1 MNTTTTT
8 FAPFSQWQRLDR
20 RYRLLIIA
28 TLVIAAALWLGWEWL
43 AAIGALPLLLS
54 LLPCVAMCALGLCMR
69 GRDGEPCH
77 QTTRSRV
84 PRREHDSPGERWI
97 NVELKAQRC
106 AGITFS

>member
-28 TLVIAAALWLGWEWL
+28 TLIIAAGLWLGWEWL

-69 GRDGEPCH
+69 GGSSSCENQAGKPPGNGKEP
-77 QTTRSRV
+77 T
-84 PRREHDSPGERWI
+84 
-97 NVELKAQRC
+97 
-106 AGITFS
+106 